1 MSDGTDSTSG
11 PTGISAKQ
19 AEDDLAKSE
28 RRFRLLVESSPN
40 AVVLAAADGTIS
52 LVNRQA
58 EVAFGYQRDELIGK
72 PVEMLVPQRFRP
84 GHPALRAEFMADPRQ
99 RPMGVGRDLFAV
111 RKDGFEMPVEIGLT
125 PIEMPEGL
133 CTMATITDIT
143 LRKRAE
149 EELRRTAAALARSN
163 EELEQFAHVAS
174 HDLQE
179 PLRVVRQHVEF
190 VQHRLDKALDE
201 DTRQSMDLAV
211 DAAAR
216 MQALIRDLL
225 AYALL
230 GREGRAFA
238 QTDMNAIVG
247 MAMGNLAA
255 RIEETGASIRHDSL
269 PGLMAD
275 GRLMAQLMQN
285 LLGNAIKFCAKGRV
299 PAVRI
304 GARREERSWLIFVED
319 NGIGIEPEHA
329 ERIFKM
335 FYRLNPA
342 SEYAGT
348 GIGLAICKK
357 IVQYHGGRI
366 WVETRPEQGST
377 FFFSIPDQP

>member
-1 MSDGTDSTSG
+1 
-11 PTGISAKQ
+11 
-19 AEDDLAKSE
+19 
-28 RRFRLLVESSPN
+28 
-40 AVVLAAADGTIS
+40 
-52 LVNRQA
+52 
-58 EVAFGYQRDELIGK
+58 
-72 PVEMLVPQRFRP
+72 
-84 GHPALRAEFMADPRQ
+84 
-99 RPMGVGRDLFAV
+99 
-111 RKDGFEMPVEIGLT
+111 
-125 PIEMPEGL
+125 
-133 CTMATITDIT
+133 
-143 LRKRAE
+143 
-149 EELRRTAAALARSN
+149 
-163 EELEQFAHVAS
+163 
-174 HDLQE
+174 
-179 PLRVVRQHVEF
+179 
-190 VQHRLDKALDE
+190 
-201 DTRQSMDLAV
+201 
-211 DAAAR
+211 
-216 MQALIRDLL
+216 
-225 AYALL
+225 
-230 GREGRAFA
+230 
-238 QTDMNAIVG
+238 
-247 MAMGNLAA
+247 
-255 RIEETGASIRHDSL
+255 
-269 PGLMAD
+269 MAD